1 MSRPT
6 YAPVNLPSSDASLR
20 RDATRRFVDN
30 ALAFFVT
37 RGSSVL
43 SAVSADI
50 DCLCTPS
57 DVHSGSNVFDV
68 YELGYVN
75 AHTVCLA
82 ALFAVPGLCNELDW
96 SSPVGMVADRMMR
109 EDLPETSRFNTSQT
123 LADCTYDLLCRD
135 DELSKH
141 VALALC
147 RHVFVN
153 CALIKSREG
162 PEGADVVR
170 DIVKDIPDVDV
181 NPVTTIEQ
189 YLLSV
194 DADAVE
200 AFVDEH
206 AEAVNAPRLVFY
218 TKHASERDLR
228 ENIAWMIA
236 HDDLDCLEVD
246 NDTAAIDVLMQW
258 LNFNVS
264 ATKFPP
270 MTVTFLGALAE
281 MVRLYCF
288 DTVANN
294 ESLFYD
300 LDPTFLNG
308 DFLGVIDLLFRRLG
322 VGIRVH
328 GKADE
333 VTGDEKNIQAG
344 VSIRFEDGRIFVH
357 RRVMDI
363 ARFPHMDF
371 DRVQLASAMT
381 SYDRYGAQLNTQLLL
396 LSREYWDEIRQ
407 RRCRPK
413 DTARKF
419 VSLIL
424 LHNRL
429 NVNYKRALSA
439 LGKDIVR

>member
-206 AEAVNAPRLVFY
+206 AV
-218 TKHASERDLR
+218 
-228 ENIAWMIA
+228 
-236 HDDLDCLEVD
+236 EVD